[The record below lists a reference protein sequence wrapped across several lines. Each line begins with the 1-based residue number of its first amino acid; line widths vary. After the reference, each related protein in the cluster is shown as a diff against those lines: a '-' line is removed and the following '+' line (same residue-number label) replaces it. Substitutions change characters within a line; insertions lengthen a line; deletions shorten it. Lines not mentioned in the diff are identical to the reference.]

1 MGLDWNHGLALYFWS
16 ISIQPTCVL
25 WTLWEKS
32 CGFIVGILGVMAVAT
47 CHEVLGLSQLQ
58 PRSGEYPVWRPQNST
73 SNLPIYRKLWIAS
86 SPFILWEHV
95 ADWTNKESQVLF
107 TSDCKMECEIDR
119 WIGAVCSWSTAQ
131 YISRGRSLDIRRE
144 LKPLLL
150 HTECH
155 LIGMLFKTYPSG
167 GISGMSNWK
176 ETTEQ
181 TQITLVIIWCGNMLG
196 SPRITCCQSNVS
208 GCMNI

>member
-1 MGLDWNHGLALYFWS
+1 MRFLACHSYSLGVAS
-16 ISIQPTCVL
+16 ILFGDLRIQPAIYQFT
-25 WTLWEKS
+25 EN
-32 CGFIVGILGVMAVAT
+32 CGL
-47 CHEVLGLSQLQ
+47 H
-58 PRSGEYPVWRPQNST
+58 P
-73 SNLPIYRKLWIAS
+73 
-86 SPFILWEHV
+86 PFILWEHV
-95 ADWTNKESQVLF
+95 AAWTNKESQVLF

-131 YISRGRSLDIRRE
+131 YISRGRSLDIQRE
-144 LKPLLL
+144 LEPLLL